1 MSPTTT
7 IIPQLLDALAR
18 VPFVVGVLTRGS
30 LLVLM
35 AVGLTR
41 LLARAPAAARH
52 LVWSLSV
59 VGLLLLPAST
69 LIPWRLEL
77 TPLAAARDALGLT
90 PPGIASSGTNERA
103 AASDARQ
110 ERSRSSL
117 ASPSAS
123 ASVERAASIDE
134 PERSVCTESLV
145 LSHRLRIVIA
155 GDLTSRLRDPA
166 TLLVIA
172 WIGGMMWMFGRLG
185 VGVAH
190 VRRMV
195 RQSVPADGAA
205 WHALADQARR
215 SMRAPTG
222 ARIVIS
228 SRAAMP
234 FTYGLLRPVIV
245 LPASAEEWTDDR
257 RRSVLLHEFAHLR
270 RHDLLTNA
278 IVQLAC
284 AVYWFHPL
292 VSLAGRRVRIE
303 AERACDALVV
313 AAGTRPSDYAG
324 DLLEIARTMRS
335 GSTAAVALAMA
346 RRSDFEGRLLAIL
359 APDSGRNVLTAARA
373 ALIALSFAAPA
384 AAIAAVVPAS
394 RIAPNAIVA
403 TPDGEATNPES
414 TDSGVSQAVPTV
426 RTADSASRLG
436 QGTTS
441 DSQAPAK
448 PQGRDTAV
456 PALLTVLKDE
466 NVAVRLAAVEALGN
480 LEDPRAVDAL
490 VQALRNDSDAQ
501 VREAAASA
509 LGEIDSARAVPGLI
523 AALGSERVAAVR
535 AKIAWALGEIDD
547 ARAVE
552 ALGAAVKDPEV
563 EVRRQVVWAL
573 GEIEAAS
580 AVPLL
585 IPVLRDADA
594 ETRKQAAW
602 ALGEIESPDAI
613 DALATATKDANAEV
627 RSEAVS
633 ALGRI
638 ENKRALPA
646 LTAAIGDAE
655 VEVRRE
661 AIEAIGQLDDLNS
674 APPALINALK
684 DSDREVRKA
693 AAEAVGQLEDEA
705 AVPALIPLTRDADGE
720 VKRTAVEALANI
732 GGTRAIETLAA
743 LLKDDDPEIR
753 KLAAEA
759 LGKNR

>member
-7 IIPQLLDALAR
+7 VIPQLLDALAR
-18 VPFVVGVLTRGS
+18 VPFIVGVLTKGS

-69 LIPWRLEL
+69 LSPWRLEL

-90 PPGIASSGTNERA
+90 SPGISSPGTTERA
-103 AASDARQ
+103 AADARQ

-123 ASVERAASIDE
+123 VEPAASINE
-134 PERSVCTESLV
+134 PERSVGTESPV
-145 LSHRLRIVIA
+145 PSARGRVVSTE
-155 GDLTSRLRDPA
+155 DLTSRLRDPA
-166 TLLVIA
+166 TLLVLT

-185 VGVAH
+185 VGVVH

-195 RQSVPADGAA
+195 RRAVPADGAA
-205 WHALADQARR
+205 WDALADQARR
-215 SMRAPTG
+215 SIGAHTG

-373 ALIALSFAAPA
+373 ALIALLFAAPA

-394 RIAPNAIVA
+394 RVAPNATVA
-403 TPDGEATNPES
+403 TPDSDAATAAS
-414 TDSGVSQAVPTV
+414 TDAGVSQAVPAV

-456 PALLTVLKDE
+456 PALLSVLKDE
-466 NVAVRLAAVEALGN
+466 SVAVRLAAVEALGN
-480 LEDPRAVDAL
+480 LQDPRAVDAL
-490 VQALRNDSDAQ
+490 VQALRTDSDAR

-547 ARAVE
+547 TRAVE
-552 ALGAAVKDPEV
+552 ALGTAVKDPEV

-573 GEIEAAS
+573 GELESPS
-580 AVPLL
+580 AVPML
-585 IPVLRDADA
+585 IPLLRDADA

-627 RSEAVS
+627 RKEAVS
-633 ALGRI
+633 ALGQI
-638 ENKRALPA
+638 EDKRALPA
-646 LTAAIGDAE
+646 LTVAIGDAE
-655 VEVRRE
+655 VEVRRQ
-661 AIEAIGQLDDLNS
+661 AIEAIGQLDDLSS
-674 APPALINALK
+674 APPALISALK
-684 DSDREVRKA
+684 DTDREVRKA

-705 AVPALIPLTRDADGE
+705 AVPALIPLTRDPDVE

-759 LGKNR
+759 LGKHR